1 MRAIIFA
8 AGLGTRLRPI
18 TNSIPKALV
27 PIKGH
32 PLLEIAI
39 LRLKAA
45 GCRDIIVN
53 IHHFGEQIVDF
64 LAQKDH
70 FGIDITISDERDQL
84 LDTGGG
90 LKKAAWF
97 LQDAPFL
104 LLNAD
109 VVTNL
114 NLGAFYQKHLV
125 SGSMATLAIRQRSSS
140 RYLLFDSNKQLSGW
154 RNDKTGERRLS
165 RLPGGK
171 KLEDWAFSGI
181 HAINP
186 SFFDYLSSPES
197 VFSIIDTYLDAS
209 AQETITGYP
218 HQDDIWL
225 DVGKIPQ
232 LEKAAAILDQIELD

>member
-1 MRAIIFA
+1 MIFA

-18 TNSIPKALV
+18 TDNMPKALV
-27 PIKGH
+27 PINGI

-39 LRLKAA
+39 RRLKRY
-45 GCRDIIVN
+45 GCREIIVN

-70 FGIDITISDERDQL
+70 FGIDITISDERDLL

-109 VVTNL
+109 IVTNL
-114 NLGAFYQKHLV
+114 DLGAFYQNHLT

-140 RYLLFDSNKQLSGW
+140 RYLLFDDNKQLSGW
-154 RNDKTGERRLS
+154 RNEKSGERRLS
-165 RLPGGK
+165 RLPDGK

-181 HAINP
+181 HAISP
-186 SFFDYLSSPES
+186 SFFDYLSSTES

-209 AQETITGYP
+209 TNETITGYP
-218 HQDDIWL
+218 HPDDIWL

>member
-1 MRAIIFA
+1 MRAMIFA

-18 TNSIPKALV
+18 TDNIPKALV

-53 IHHFGEQIVDF
+53 IHHFGDQIIDF
-64 LAQKDH
+64 LVRNDH
-70 FGIDITISDERDQL
+70 FGINIQISDERDVL

-90 LKKAAWF
+90 LKHAAWF
-97 LQDAPFL
+97 LKDEPFV

-114 NLGAFYQKHLV
+114 DIQKLYQTHVQSGAL
-125 SGSMATLAIRQRSSS
+125 ATLAVRQRESS
-140 RYLLFDSNKQLSGW
+140 RYFLFNAEGQLCGW
-154 RNDKTGERRLS
+154 GNEKTGEKRLS
-165 RLPGGK
+165 RAENNLSP
-171 KLEDWAFSGI
+171 WCFSGI
-181 HAINP
+181 HAISP
-186 SFFDYLSSPES
+186 RIFDFFPEEES
-197 VFSIIDTYLDAS
+197 VFSIIDSYLNAS
-209 AQETITGYP
+209 ATERVLAYS
-218 HQDDIWL
+218 HNDDIWL

-232 LEKAAAILDQIELD
+232 LEKAEVVLEAVLPKGQ

>member
-1 MRAIIFA
+1 MKAMIFA
-8 AGLGTRLRPI
+8 AGLGTRLRPL
-18 TNSIPKALV
+18 TDNMPKALV
-27 PIKGH
+27 PISGI
-32 PLLEIAI
+32 PLLEITI
-39 LRLKAA
+39 RRLKRY
-45 GCRDIIVN
+45 GFREIIVN

-114 NLGAFYQKHLV
+114 DLGAFYQAHLS
-125 SGSMATLAIRQRSSS
+125 SGSMATLAILQRSSS
-140 RYLLFDSNKQLSGW
+140 RYLLFDDNKQLSGW

-171 KLEDWAFSGI
+171 KPEDWAFSGI
-181 HAINP
+181 HAISP
-186 SFFDYLSSPES
+186 SFFDYLSPTES

-218 HQDDIWL
+218 HPDDIWL
-225 DVGKIPQ
+225 DVGKAPQ

>member
-1 MRAIIFA
+1 MKAMIFA

-18 TNSIPKALV
+18 TDNMPKALV
-27 PIKGH
+27 PINGI

-39 LRLKAA
+39 RRLKRY
-45 GCRDIIVN
+45 GCREIIVN

-70 FGIDITISDERDQL
+70 FGIEIIISDEHDLL

-109 VVTNL
+109 IVTNL
-114 NLGAFYQKHLV
+114 DLGAFYQKHLT
-125 SGSMATLAIRQRSSS
+125 SGSIATLAIRQRRSS
-140 RYLLFDSNKQLSGW
+140 RYLLFDDHLLLSGW
-154 RNDKTGERRLS
+154 RNEKTGEYKLS
-165 RLPGGK
+165 RSSEEK

-181 HAINP
+181 HAISP
-186 SFFDYLSSPES
+186 SFFDYLSSTES
-197 VFSIIDTYLDAS
+197 VFSIIDTYLEAS
-209 AQETITGYP
+209 TNETITGYP
-218 HQDDIWL
+218 HPDDIWL